1 MAVVGKIN
9 VINARLDKRVN
20 YAITADKNRTII
32 EKIEYVIDGN
42 KTDQALYASGINC
55 DSVETAYKEMME
67 VKESYGKMGGVLGYT
82 LIQSFHP
89 DENIT
94 PERVHEIGVRFAD
107 EFFGDRFQVVVGTH
121 IDKAHLHNHF
131 VVNSVSFVDGIKYRN
146 KFHYLNDL
154 RAISDR
160 LCREYG
166 LSVVV
171 PKAKNGTVPYT
182 EWKDRKSGTS
192 QRDDLMR
199 ADINECIAQ
208 SLSFEEFI
216 SRLKARGYTIPRY
229 GHTIKYMSI
238 RPAGKTPEGKPLKA
252 RRIHELG
259 EGYSEEAIRQRI
271 AQNTPEMVREALRKA
286 HEKDQSV
293 RKQPKAVRA
302 FKGSKRYPRKK
313 LSGLQAR
320 YYRILYT
327 LGMLHKRP
335 QSNRSMYFPLYDQ
348 VRQLDG
354 YIRQM
359 KLLTT
364 HDVHSLDELFQVKLS
379 FHAQIDTLLKERSAL
394 YRQNGKEVHK
404 EKIDQL
410 TVQLK
415 ELRRALRDCESIE
428 TRSVETDKRIRHAQ
442 EQEVARQ
449 KREQQERML
458 GRSR

>member
-1 MAVVGKIN
+1 MAICGKIHSIK
-9 VINARLDKRVN
+9 VRLDERIN
-20 YAITADKNRTII
+20 YAITADKTKTLVD
-32 EKIEYVIDGN
+32 KIEYAINGE
-42 KTDQALYASGINC
+42 KTDYALYASVVNC
-55 DSVETAYKEMME
+55 VSVETAYAEMNE
-67 VKESYGKMGGVLGYT
+67 VKARYRKNGEVLGYT
-82 LIQSFHP
+82 FIQSFP
-89 DENIT
+89 PEENVT
-94 PERVHEIGVRFAD
+94 PEEVHEIGARLAQ
-107 EFFGDRFQVVVGTH
+107 EFFGERFQVVVGTH

-131 VVNSVSFVDGIKYRN
+131 VINSVSFVDGIKYRN
-146 KFHYLNDL
+146 KLHYLKDL

-182 EWKDRKSGTS
+182 EWKERKTGTS

-199 ADINECIAQ
+199 ADIDVCLAQ

-216 SRLKARGYTIPRY
+216 SRIKARGYTIPRY
-229 GHTIKYMSI
+229 GPTIKYMSI
-238 RPAGKTPEGKPLKA
+238 RPPGKTPDGNPLKA

-259 EGYSEEAIRQRI
+259 DGYSEEAIRQRI
-271 AQNTPEMVREALRKA
+271 AQNTPEMVRIAILSA
-286 HEKDQSV
+286 HEKEQNVS
-293 RKQPKAVRA
+293 KKPKVVRA
-302 FKGSKRYPRKK
+302 FKGRKRYTRKK
-313 LSGLQAR
+313 LTGLQAR

-327 LGMLHKRP
+327 LGMIHKRP
-335 QSNRSMYFPLYDQ
+335 QSNRSIYFPLYDQ

-379 FHAQIDTLLKERSAL
+379 LQTQIDVLLKERSAL

-404 EKIDQL
+404 EQIGQL
-410 TVQLK
+410 TGQLA

-428 TRSVETDKRIRHAQ
+428 TRSVETDQRIRHAQ
-442 EQEVARQ
+442 EQEAERQ
-449 KREQQERML
+449 RKAQQE
-458 GRSR
+458 